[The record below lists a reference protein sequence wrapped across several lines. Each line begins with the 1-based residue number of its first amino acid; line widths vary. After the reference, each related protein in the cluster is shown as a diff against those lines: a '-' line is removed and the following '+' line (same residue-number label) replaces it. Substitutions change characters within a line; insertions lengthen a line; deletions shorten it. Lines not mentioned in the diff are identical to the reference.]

1 MGDIIPITLPKFGL
15 SMTEGKVVSWA
26 KPEGSEISVG
36 DEIADIE
43 TTKITNAYESPV
55 KGVLR
60 RHVAAEHEELP
71 VGALIA
77 VVADTSVPDGE
88 IDDFIA
94 AFQAEFA
101 SGHAHEQADVTP
113 EPVSINVNGR
123 TIRYLETGREHEG
136 CPIVLIHGF
145 GGDLNNWMFTQ
156 PRLAERHRVIALD
169 LPGHGGSSKDVGA
182 GDLAA
187 LSASAVGLLAA
198 LDIPKAHLVGHS
210 LGGAVALRT
219 ALDRPTHVA
228 SVTLI
233 SPAAFGEEIDGSFI
247 TDFIAAGRR
256 KQLQPVLEKLFK
268 NKSLVSR
275 DMAEELLKYK
285 RLDGV
290 GAALST
296 VAAANFA
303 DGRQKEVLRSRLSEL
318 GDIPVQVI
326 WGADD
331 EILPP
336 RQAEGLPPHVRTHVL
351 PDAGHMAQMEKAA
364 EVNRLIEELVTS

>member
-1 MGDIIPITLPKFGL
+1 MVDIIPITMPKFGL
-15 SMTEGKVVSWA
+15 AMTEGKVASWA
-26 KPEGSEISVG
+26 KPEGAEISVG

-55 KGVLR
+55 KGTLR
-60 RHVAAEHEELP
+60 RHVAAEQEDLP

-77 VVADTSVPDGE
+77 VVADPTVPDST

-101 SGHAHEQADVTP
+101 SGQSWEQAEAAP
-113 EPVSINVNGR
+113 EPVTIEVDGR
-123 TIRYLETGREHEG
+123 TIRYLETGREHAG
-136 CPIVLIHGF
+136 SPIVLIHGF

-156 PRLAERHRVIALD
+156 PVLAETHRVIALD
-169 LPGHGGSSKDVGA
+169 LPGHGGSSKEVGA

-187 LSASAVGLLAA
+187 LSASVVGLLAA

-219 ALDRPTHVA
+219 ALDKPSHVA
-228 SVTLI
+228 SLSLI
-233 SPAAFGEEIDGSFI
+233 SPAGFGEEIDGSFI
-247 TDFIAAGRR
+247 AEFIAAGRR

-275 DMAEELLKYK
+275 DMAEDLLKYK

-303 DGRQKEVLRSRLSEL
+303 GNRQKQVLRDRLAEL
-318 GDIPVQVI
+318 GTIPVQVI
-326 WGADD
+326 WGTDD
-331 EILPP
+331 EILPV
-336 RQAEGLPPHVRTHVL
+336 RHAEGLPTSVRIHVL
-351 PDAGHMAQMEKAA
+351 ADAGHMPQMEKAP
-364 EVNRLIEELVTS
+364 EVNRLIVELVGP